1 MPCDVLSSIYAFSH
15 KNGLQGALQH
25 LVRKSQSAR
34 FHSRTHNVFIYYV
47 LHSMVSDF
55 FHPNVGG
62 VEGHIYGHKVSTD
75 LRAARCGEVP
85 PCVGC
90 ALALLQVT
98 VVTHSY
104 GNRKGVRYLSSY
116 LKVNTPAWPQS
127 KTMLLHYCTSEPC
140 CLHHCTSILCY
151 SSASHA
157 SNDTQRIEFVFEISI
172 YHLSSQVHHCECA
185 KSHFFYDRG
194 RRGERS

>member
-1 MPCDVLSSIYAFSH
+1 MW
-15 KNGLQGALQH
+15 
-25 LVRKSQSAR
+25 
-34 FHSRTHNVFIYYV
+34 FISYV

-62 VEGHIYGHKVSTD
+62 VEGHIYQLAQCLIANGHKVSTD
-75 LRAARCGEVP
+75 LRAAQYGEVP

-90 ALALLQVT
+90 ALALLQVI

-116 LKVNTPAWPQS
+116 LKVTTPAWPQS
-127 KTMLLHYCTSEPC
+127 KTTF
-140 CLHHCTSILCY
+140 LHHCTSILCY

-172 YHLSSQVHHCECA
+172 YHLFSQVHHCACLCT
-185 KSHFFYDRG
+185 
-194 RRGERS
+194 